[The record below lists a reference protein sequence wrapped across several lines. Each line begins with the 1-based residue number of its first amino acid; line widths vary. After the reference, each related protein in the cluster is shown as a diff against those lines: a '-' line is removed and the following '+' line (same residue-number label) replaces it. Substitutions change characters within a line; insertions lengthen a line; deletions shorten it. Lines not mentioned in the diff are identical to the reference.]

1 MYTLAS
7 QTQLTA
13 TMQLLHQSVACLKLR
28 LRAFQA
34 AIESFGVWSA
44 AGDIPDIHP
53 TSPLLND
60 SIHQA
65 PLIQG
70 CSGLVYTFWKGESLI
85 DHYRYKAKISGK
97 WKVRSVDIPVGN
109 LLEVREAIA
118 KNLGVAVIV
127 T

>member
-1 MYTLAS
+1 
-7 QTQLTA
+7 
-13 TMQLLHQSVACLKLR
+13 

-34 AIESFGVWSA
+34 AIESFGVCSA
-44 AGDIPDIHP
+44 SGDIADTHP
-53 TSPLLND
+53 TSPLSND

-70 CSGLVYTFWKGESLI
+70 GSGLVYTFWKGESLI
-85 DHYRYKAKISGK
+85 NHYRYKAKISDK
-97 WKVRSVDIPVGN
+97 WKVRSVYIPVYN